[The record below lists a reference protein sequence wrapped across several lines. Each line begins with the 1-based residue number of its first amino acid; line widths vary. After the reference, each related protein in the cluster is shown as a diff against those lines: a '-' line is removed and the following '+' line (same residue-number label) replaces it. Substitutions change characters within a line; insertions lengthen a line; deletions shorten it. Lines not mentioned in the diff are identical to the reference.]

1 MALCKRWQFISPPI
15 EVGEFLLILVK
26 FSCFFSNFLVSVNFP
41 DIFLPARSAWFPH
54 PSIAVFPYKIRL
66 CEVFL
71 DPGRFAEK
79 TFFQKI
85 EIFSKKRLHFFQGH
99 AIIYKSLVNSAKQT
113 LKNIEAWLSLV
124 ERCVRDAEAA
134 CSNHVASIHLWP
146 DGQAA
151 KTTPSHGVNPGSI
164 PGQVMK
170 LYGTSI
176 QLLFLCLS

>member
-1 MALCKRWQFISPPI
+1 MPTMALCKRWQFISPPI

-99 AIIYKSLVNSAKQT
+99 AIIYKSPKCGGRQNLENWTITKNECAGERF
-113 LKNIEAWLSLV
+113 LKE
-124 ERCVRDAEAA
+124 ER
-134 CSNHVASIHLWP
+134 L
-146 DGQAA
+146 
-151 KTTPSHGVNPGSI
+151 PSQKIIS
-164 PGQVMK
+164 
-170 LYGTSI
+170 
-176 QLLFLCLS
+176 